1 MIPAR
6 TSFVREMSM
15 PPVLSASWPRVAT
28 VSMRRLDSAVS
39 AMSISSRVTRRKPR
53 NICWRMLVATASSS
67 VARAAAESLT
77 VLRPRASTA

>member
-1 MIPAR
+1 
-6 TSFVREMSM
+6 MSI

-39 AMSISSRVTRRKPR
+39 EISISSRVNSRKPR
-53 NICWRMLVATASSS
+53 SICCRMLVATASCS
-67 VARAAAESLT
+67 VARAAAESLS